1 MAEQDR
7 PPRAVVRTGSIA
19 EYGTGPLPYREDQH
33 EEPETPYAVTHVI
46 GTEQLRRLASIL
58 PFPVVTVRL
67 ALVYG
72 PGQSEDFL
80 IPAMIRRCLEGQ
92 PLTVRHPRSEEHTSE
107 LQSLMRISYAVF
119 CLKKNRNTIK

>member
-33 EEPETPYAVTHVI
+33 EEPETPYAVPHVI

-58 PFPVVTVRL
+58 PFPVVTGRR
-67 ALVYG
+67 ALVHG
-72 PGQSEDFL
+72 PGHSEGFL
-80 IPAMIRRCLEGQ
+80 LPAMIPRRLEDRTRGV
-92 PLTVRHPRSEEHTSE
+92 PGTGGAREGEPG
-107 LQSLMRISYAVF
+107 
-119 CLKKNRNTIK
+119 

>member
-67 ALVYG
+67 ALVSG

-80 IPAMIRRCLEGQ
+80 LPAMIRRVLEGK
-92 PLTVRHPRSEEHTSE
+92 PLTVTPPAHRPET
-107 LQSLMRISYAVF
+107 
-119 CLKKNRNTIK
+119 NTQPGRERGG

>member
-80 IPAMIRRCLEGQ
+80 IP
-92 PLTVRHPRSEEHTSE
+92 RSEERRVGKECVSTFRSRWSPYH
-107 LQSLMRISYAVF
+107 
-119 CLKKNRNTIK
+119 